1 MTSKKRKNESEIL
14 ADIIIKGIQEKK
26 GKDIVSLNFIG
37 LPNTV
42 CNYFIICHGNTKIQ
56 VEAIAESVE
65 KNVREVSGSKPW
77 HKEGFEN
84 AEWLLIDYADVVVHI
99 FQEETRMFYN
109 LEKLWAD
116 AEITKYENDENFDDR

>member
-1 MTSKKRKNESEIL
+1 MTGKQQKNESEIL
-14 ADIIIKGIQEKK
+14 ASIIIKGIQEKK
-26 GKDIVSLNFIG
+26 GKDIVSLNFTR

-42 CNYFIICHGNTKIQ
+42 CNYFILCHGNTKIQ

-65 KNVREVSGSKPW
+65 EEVRKTLGAKPW

-116 AEITKYENDENFDDR
+116 AEITKYESD

>member
-1 MTSKKRKNESEIL
+1 MAGKQKKNESEIL
-14 ADIIIKGIQEKK
+14 AGIIIKGIQEKK
-26 GKDIVSLNFIG
+26 GKDIVSLNFTR

-42 CNYFIICHGNTKIQ
+42 CNYFILCHGNTKIQ

-65 KNVREVSGSKPW
+65 EEVRKTLGAKPW

-116 AEITKYENDENFDDR
+116 AEITKYESD

>member
-1 MTSKKRKNESEIL
+1 MAGKQKKNESEIL
-14 ADIIIKGIQEKK
+14 AGIIIKGIQEKK
-26 GKDIVSLNFIG
+26 GKDIVSLNFTR

-42 CNYFIICHGNTKIQ
+42 CNYFILCHGNTKIQ

-65 KNVREVSGSKPW
+65 EEVRKTLGVKPW

-116 AEITKYENDENFDDR
+116 AEITKYESD

>member
-1 MTSKKRKNESEIL
+1 MTGKQQKNESEIL
-14 ADIIIKGIQEKK
+14 ASIIIKGIQEKK
-26 GKDIVSLNFIG
+26 GKDIVSLNFTR

-42 CNYFIICHGNTKIQ
+42 CNYFILCHGNTKIQ
-56 VEAIAESVE
+56 VEAIAEFVE
-65 KNVREVSGSKPW
+65 EEVRKTLGAKPW

-116 AEITKYENDENFDDR
+116 AEITKYESD

>member
-1 MTSKKRKNESEIL
+1 MTGKQQKNESEIL
-14 ADIIIKGIQEKK
+14 ASIIIKGIQEIK
-26 GKDIVSLNFIG
+26 GKDIVSLNFTR

-42 CNYFIICHGNTKIQ
+42 CNYFILCHGNTKIQ

-65 KNVREVSGSKPW
+65 EEVRKTLGAKPW

-116 AEITKYENDENFDDR
+116 AEITKYESD